1 MENFLL
7 DYLQKHYQHQK
18 DIHRK
23 PKQPGP
29 VVTISRQAG
38 CGGNAIA
45 KMLAENLNEFYLP
58 VGDETRWEVVSKK
71 ILENSARE
79 LKTKA
84 EDISFVFESEQ
95 RTLWDDFMQSVTA
108 KDYHSEWKIK
118 NTIKM
123 VIRDFAV
130 DGHAIILGRGGAQIT
145 RDIEKSLHI
154 KIVGP
159 INWRAERIAMRFG
172 IKKSAALKQIKEADE
187 AREKLIKMLY
197 TGCEQD
203 ICYDVTYNVEKI
215 SNESLISDIIHL
227 MQHKKL
233 V

>member
-18 DIHRK
+18 EIHHK
-23 PKQPGP
+23 PKPPGP

-45 KMLAENLNEFYLP
+45 KLLAETLNEFYLP

-79 LKTKA
+79 LKAKT
-84 EDISFVFESEQ
+84 EDIRFVFESEQ
-95 RTLWDDFMQSVTA
+95 RSLWEDFMQSVTA
-108 KDYHSEWKIK
+108 RDYHSEWKIK
-118 NTIKM
+118 NTIKQ
-123 VIRDFAV
+123 VIRDFAE

-159 INWRAERIAMRFG
+159 LNWRADRVAKRFG
-172 IKKSAALKQIKEADE
+172 ITKSVALKQIKETDD

-197 TGCEQD
+197 AGCDQD

-215 SNESLISDIIHL
+215 SNQSLVSDIIHM
-227 MQHKKL
+227 MQRKKL